1 MKHMKDMKT
10 GTRETWA
17 ELISIPIG
25 CSIRRQFPG
34 MGGTGREPA
43 LSKARDRHPTGA
55 RRLPERF
62 AYGANSRSR
71 DGWEAKHM
79 APSLQFRWRICL
91 HDPGRATRGPP
102 ACRLLPPPVTGSL
115 EGAALRRRLAS
126 ESHGAERGSNHEAH
140 EGHED
145 GETLGDAVNAFFL
158 LFMPF
163 MVSLYGPPW
172 RSLRPSRV
180 RRSPTS
186 GGGCSNSPSH
196 FPW

>member
-43 LSKARDRHPTGA
+43 KSKAHDRHPTGP

-79 APSLQFRWRICL
+79 APSLQFRCRICL

-102 ACRLLPPPVTGSL
+102 ACRLLHPPVTGSL

-126 ESHGAERGSNHEAH
+126 TSDGGGTRGTTTDNTDST
-140 EGHED
+140 D
-145 GETLGDAVNAFFL
+145 GEREEITITIRIRITMG
-158 LFMPF
+158 
-163 MVSLYGPPW
+163 G
-172 RSLRPSRV
+172 RE
-180 RRSPTS
+180 RRE
-186 GGGCSNSPSH
+186 
-196 FPW
+196 